1 MAFTC
6 IIKNCH
12 WALQLDNLSG
22 KQLWWW
28 SQVLLPNPA
37 STSSP
42 EASQATDQNR
52 VKDSGRLPPS
62 NDEQSRVVQCWW
74 HQLKYTSTEK
84 VSFFGWSKQSLW
96 NRHIENARCSW
107 EIGFW
112 ELNRHFPICL
122 QDVGMEIRKQTHAVF
137 ISLSGLRRLNDMSPA
152 VITQHKIFRKLIFW
166 FLDLR
171 LVEKSAQ
178 MSR

>member
-1 MAFTC
+1 MC
-6 IIKNCH
+6 IKKNCH

-37 STSSP
+37 STSPP
-42 EASQATDQNR
+42 EAAQATDQNR
-52 VKDSGRLPPS
+52 VKDSGRLPTS

-112 ELNRHFPICL
+112 ELNGHFPICL